1 MELTFSSK
9 LDRGSYII
17 SIAKTASK
25 KIGALIRSKKFLSPK
40 FAHYLYK
47 FTILLCMKYYCNIWA
62 GAPSCY
68 WELLD
73 KPQKRTCRV
82 VVPSLSVSLEI
93 LFHHQNVYSFSLFY
107 RYYFGRYY
115 LNWLNCFHFLLLKV
129 GLLVILVDC
138 MSFLSPFLDVT
149 RMSMSKFSF
158 LPQLDPNILCL

>member
-1 MELTFSSK
+1 MFDLSYNTDVIDMKMDGSVVEEKVLFKMMELTFSSK

-68 WELLD
+68 
-73 KPQKRTCRV
+73 
-82 VVPSLSVSLEI
+82 
-93 LFHHQNVYSFSLFY
+93 
-107 RYYFGRYY
+107 
-115 LNWLNCFHFLLLKV
+115 
-129 GLLVILVDC
+129 
-138 MSFLSPFLDVT
+138 
-149 RMSMSKFSF
+149 
-158 LPQLDPNILCL
+158 